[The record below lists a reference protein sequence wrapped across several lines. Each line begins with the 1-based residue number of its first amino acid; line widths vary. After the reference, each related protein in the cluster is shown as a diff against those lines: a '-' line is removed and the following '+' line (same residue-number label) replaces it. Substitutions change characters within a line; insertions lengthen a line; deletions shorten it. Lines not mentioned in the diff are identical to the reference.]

1 MPHSF
6 LSLCVALGVGFTVA
20 PAYAHE
26 FELLLLA
33 PADAT
38 AVDLDDMQAAF
49 LIAAQ
54 ERDSHPNQTSEGH
67 LGGMDVQLTLSVPD
81 KAVADASLAFVAAP
95 FAGVNDAKVSALA
108 APGNA
113 VIVTAQTLAVLP
125 KEVLDGRDDLAAFAD
140 RFLAETGR
148 TAGASAV
155 GAYLAA
161 RAVDLAVRPF
171 DSVDDRDKLRSALT
185 P

>member
-1 MPHSF
+1 MPRRFLLLSF
-6 LSLCVALGVGFTVA
+6 ALGVGLTVA

-26 FELLLLA
+26 FEVLLLA

-38 AVDLDDMQAAF
+38 VADLDDMQAAF

-54 ERDSHPNQTSEGH
+54 ERDSHPNETSEGH
-67 LGGMDVQLTLSVPD
+67 LGGMDVQLTLSVLD

-95 FAGVNDAKVSALA
+95 FSGADDAQVSALA

-113 VIVTAQTLAVLP
+113 VIVTARTLAVLP
-125 KEVLDGRDDLAAFAD
+125 KDVLDGRDNVAAFAD
-140 RFLAETGR
+140 RFIAETGR